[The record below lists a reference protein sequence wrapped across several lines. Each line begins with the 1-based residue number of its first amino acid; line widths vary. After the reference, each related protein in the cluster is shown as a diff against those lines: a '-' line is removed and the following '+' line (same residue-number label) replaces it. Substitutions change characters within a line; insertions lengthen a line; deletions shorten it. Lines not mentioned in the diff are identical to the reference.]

1 MNNKTLNIKIP
12 EELYNSIQ
20 SKAKL
25 KNISMASLIRLI
37 LTEYLENEQK
47 K

>member
-12 EELYNSIQ
+12 DVLYESIQ
-20 SKAKL
+20 QKAKS